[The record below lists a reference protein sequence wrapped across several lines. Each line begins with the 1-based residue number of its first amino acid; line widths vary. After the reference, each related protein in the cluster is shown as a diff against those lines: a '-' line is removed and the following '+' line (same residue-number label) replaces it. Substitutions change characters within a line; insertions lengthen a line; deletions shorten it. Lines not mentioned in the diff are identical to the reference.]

1 MGSSDRILGKVR
13 SLGDNYLT
21 HVRRLSSS
29 PSAESEFRQWFS
41 FRGDKKNISWFPGHM
56 IKGLRQMRKALI
68 ETDCVVEVHDAR
80 IPLTGRNINF
90 QHDITGNKPH
100 ILVLNKKDLVFN
112 PESDGKSQNTE
123 KRTTDYLQ
131 QDIRERI
138 LKHEPNLSDVIF
150 TNCKNVRCEGLQ
162 SVLPTAVKLITENER
177 FNRKFS
183 PDSNLLIC
191 GIPNVGK
198 SSLINLLRSATLN
211 LKGKPMKV
219 GAKPGITRALQ
230 TKIRVSDDP
239 LVFLLDTPGIMMP
252 NIRNI
257 ETGMKLASCATL
269 LDSQVGIINIA
280 DYILYQLNKND
291 RFDYVDL
298 MCLEEPYDDIIDMLT
313 SSAKA
318 QNKFRTVNRR
328 IVGGMGTE
336 VPDVMFAAE
345 KFVKAFRAS
354 ELGMLI
360 LDIDMIS

>member
-1 MGSSDRILGKVR
+1 
-13 SLGDNYLT
+13 
-21 HVRRLSSS
+21 
-29 PSAESEFRQWFS
+29 
-41 FRGDKKNISWFPGHM
+41 M

-80 IPLTGRNINF
+80 IPLTGQNINF

-112 PESDGKSQNTE
+112 PGSDGKNHKDTE
-123 KRTTDYLQ
+123 KGTTDYLQ

-150 TNCKNVRCEGLQ
+150 TNCKNIRCEGLQ

-211 LKGKPMKV
+211 IKGKPMKV
-219 GAKPGITRALQ
+219 GAK
-230 TKIRVSDDP
+230 
-239 LVFLLDTPGIMMP
+239 PGIMMP

-269 LDSQVGIINIA
+269 KDEQVGIINIA

-291 RFDYVDL
+291 RFDYVNL
-298 MCLEEPYDDIIDMLT
+298 MCLKEPSDDIIDMLT
-313 SSAKA
+313 SSAIA
-318 QNKFRTVNRR
+318 QNKFKTVNRR
-328 IVGGMGTE
+328 IVGNSE
-336 VPDVMFAAE
+336 DVPDVLFVAE

-354 ELGMLI
+354 ELGKLI

>member
-1 MGSSDRILGKVR
+1 MPIPLNK
-13 SLGDNYLT
+13 LPN
-21 HVRRLSSS
+21 
-29 PSAESEFRQWFS
+29 
-41 FRGDKKNISWFPGHM
+41 
-56 IKGLRQMRKALI
+56 
-68 ETDCVVEVHDAR
+68 HDAR
-80 IPLTGRNINF
+80 IPLTGRNVNF

-112 PESDGKSQNTE
+112 PGSDEKSQNTE

-257 ETGMKLASCATL
+257 ETGT
-269 LDSQVGIINIA
+269 
-280 DYILYQLNKND
+280 
-291 RFDYVDL
+291 
-298 MCLEEPYDDIIDMLT
+298 
-313 SSAKA
+313 
-318 QNKFRTVNRR
+318 
-328 IVGGMGTE
+328 
-336 VPDVMFAAE
+336 
-345 KFVKAFRAS
+345 
-354 ELGMLI
+354 
-360 LDIDMIS
+360 IS

>member
-1 MGSSDRILGKVR
+1 M
-13 SLGDNYLT
+13 
-21 HVRRLSSS
+21 SSS

-41 FRGDKKNISWFPGHM
+41 FRGDKKNITWFPGHM

-112 PESDGKSQNTE
+112 PGSDGKNHKDTE
-123 KRTTDYLQ
+123 KGRTTDYLQ

-162 SVLPTAVKLITENER
+162 SVLPTAVKLITESER

-239 LVFLLDTPGIMMP
+239 LVYLLDTPGIMMP

-257 ETGMKLASCATL
+257 ETGT
-269 LDSQVGIINIA
+269 
-280 DYILYQLNKND
+280 
-291 RFDYVDL
+291 
-298 MCLEEPYDDIIDMLT
+298 
-313 SSAKA
+313 
-318 QNKFRTVNRR
+318 
-328 IVGGMGTE
+328 
-336 VPDVMFAAE
+336 
-345 KFVKAFRAS
+345 
-354 ELGMLI
+354 
-360 LDIDMIS
+360 IS

>member
-1 MGSSDRILGKVR
+1 MHLNKLPCHG
-13 SLGDNYLT
+13 
-21 HVRRLSSS
+21 
-29 PSAESEFRQWFS
+29 F
-41 FRGDKKNISWFPGHM
+41 
-56 IKGLRQMRKALI
+56 
-68 ETDCVVEVHDAR
+68 R

-112 PESDGKSQNTE
+112 PGSDGKNHKDTE
-123 KRTTDYLQ
+123 KGRRTDYLQ

-162 SVLPTAVKLITENER
+162 SVLPTAVKLITESER

-257 ETGMKLASCATL
+257 ETGTISYSSC
-269 LDSQVGIINIA
+269 
-280 DYILYQLNKND
+280 IL
-291 RFDYVDL
+291 R
-298 MCLEEPYDDIIDMLT
+298 
-313 SSAKA
+313 
-318 QNKFRTVNRR
+318 
-328 IVGGMGTE
+328 
-336 VPDVMFAAE
+336 
-345 KFVKAFRAS
+345 
-354 ELGMLI
+354 
-360 LDIDMIS
+360 